1 MDTLGL
7 LNRRIVLNIGHLL
20 LPVKT
25 QTDTQARLSMLKM
38 WIIVGVL
45 SAGPMPLVAQTVSV
59 SGPGVNYGQSA
70 TFSASIS
77 QSGISGG
84 TMNFLD
90 GGVSFCSGSIS
101 SSHASCTTNRLLAGS
116 HTITAEWVNANKY
129 STNSDNLTV
138 YKITPTLSV
147 ATSGT
152 PSTYGGSVTSTA
164 TISGGVT
171 GPPGPSGSITFD
183 NNGQGMGTGSISG
196 TSAAYSTSSLTAG
209 SHTIT
214 MVYPGDSN
222 FNGVTSA
229 GITQTVNKA
238 TPATGVF
245 CNPSSL
251 IYVPSGGS
259 GNLTTCTATVNA
271 PGSTANVVFTYNGNG
286 WTTVP
291 LSGGTASAA
300 GFGHWTPAA
309 TYSINAAYA
318 GDGNYNATSAST
330 TFTVTKATPTTSV
343 SCNPGSVVYV
353 PSGGGTLTTYTATVN
368 APGSTANVV
377 LHV

>member
-1 MDTLGL
+1 
-7 LNRRIVLNIGHLL
+7 
-20 LPVKT
+20 
-25 QTDTQARLSMLKM
+25 
-38 WIIVGVL
+38 
-45 SAGPMPLVAQTVSV
+45 
-59 SGPGVNYGQSA
+59 
-70 TFSASIS
+70 
-77 QSGISGG
+77 
-84 TMNFLD
+84 
-90 GGVSFCSGSIS
+90 
-101 SSHASCTTNRLLAGS
+101 
-116 HTITAEWVNANKY
+116 
-129 STNSDNLTV
+129 
-138 YKITPTLSV
+138 
-147 ATSGT
+147 
-152 PSTYGGSVTSTA
+152 
-164 TISGGVT
+164 
-171 GPPGPSGSITFD
+171 
-183 NNGQGMGTGSISG
+183 MGTGSISG
-196 TSAAYSTSSLTAG
+196 TSAAYLTSSLTAG

-214 MVYPGDSN
+214 AVYPGDSN

-300 GFGHWTPAA
+300 GFGHGTPAA

-353 PSGGGTLTTYTATVN
+353 PSGGGALTTCTATVN

-377 LHV
+377 FTYNGNGWTTVPLSGGSASAAGLNPGTPVATYSINAAYAGDGNYNPVNASTTFTVTKATPSIAVSGSGTPAAAGEPVIFTAASYAAGSSGTVTFLDGGNSIGSARSVAQPPHSQPPHSRPEAT